1 MSRSYVTDDIL
12 RGGLGNDTL
21 TGDDFSGGSGSDTF
35 ILAMNE
41 GTDTIVDF
49 QDGADL
55 IGLANDLTFG
65 QLSITQDGKNTL
77 ISVEDETLAMLK
89 GVNANLLTEADF
101 TIIG

>member
-1 MSRSYVTDDIL
+1 
-12 RGGLGNDTL
+12 
-21 TGDDFSGGSGSDTF
+21 
-35 ILAMNE
+35 MNE

-49 QDGADL
+49 QDDADL
-55 IGLANDLTFG
+55 IGLANGLTFG
-65 QLSITQDGKNTL
+65 QLSITQDGNNTL